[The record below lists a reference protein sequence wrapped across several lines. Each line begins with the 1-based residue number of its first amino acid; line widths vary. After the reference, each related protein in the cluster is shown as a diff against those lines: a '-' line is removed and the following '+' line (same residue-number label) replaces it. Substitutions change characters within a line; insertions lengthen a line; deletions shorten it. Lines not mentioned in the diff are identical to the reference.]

1 MTLLL
6 NGQMQLNL
14 HRQEGDF
21 EQTCWRK
28 TGLFLIFLS
37 FLCPCTLE
45 YLMLVNEG
53 NSECFRVTSV
63 YRKQSRLAICSCLD
77 REDSNGFFY
86 GFEFLK

>member
-1 MTLLL
+1 MDRCNSIYTGRKETL
-6 NGQMQLNL
+6 NKHVGE
-14 HRQEGDF
+14 RQA
-21 EQTCWRK
+21 C
-28 TGLFLIFLS
+28 FLIFLS